1 MIQQVQNN
9 FQFHGLSGDDANKHL
24 DKFLTITQ
32 SMKQNGVTDDA
43 LRLYIFPYSLTHH
56 ATVWF
61 ARLLKNS
68 IQTFQEM
75 ASKFLSKYFPFPM
88 VTKLRNDIS
97 NFQQLPDES
106 LFEAHSC
113 SADGQDEKRYAKDVS
128 FESANPKGFDGGSV
142 KFGDNR
148 TCTIK
153 GTRKVKIPLHDGS
166 SFIPKDVRYV
176 SGLRRSL
183 ISLGTLEKEGYM
195 VKMQMGRIKVSNDD
209 AAIAQRRLEDKQ
221 LEENINTDCLVKEQE
236 KVHLD
241 TNVEANIM
249 VTEVPGQEGTEGNV
263 AEKKKVKES
272 IKTNLEKLLKYN
284 TWSTRWSPIRG
295 SSKRKRC

>member
-88 VTKLRNDIS
+88 IATLAQQMVKMRKDMLKMYRSNQQVNSVTPS
-97 NFQQLPDES
+97 
-106 LFEAHSC
+106 
-113 SADGQDEKRYAKDVS
+113 Y
-128 FESANPKGFDGGSV
+128 PKGFDGGSV